1 MSVSHITSSEFK
13 TEVLEAAKPVLVD
26 FFAEWC
32 GPCQMM
38 APVLE
43 ELSEQY
49 PQISVVKIDSDEA
62 ANLAMT
68 YQIDSIPAFLLFE
81 NGRPVK
87 RVIGAMPL
95 DALAMRLG
103 LSSLDIS

>member
-1 MSVSHITSSEFK
+1 MSVTHISSSEFK
-13 TEVLEAAKPVLVD
+13 VAVLESEQPVLVD

-68 YQIDSIPAFLLFE
+68 YQIDSIPAFLLFQ

-87 RVIGAMPL
+87 RVIGAMPME
-95 DALAMRLG
+95 ALAMRLG
-103 LSSLDIS
+103 L